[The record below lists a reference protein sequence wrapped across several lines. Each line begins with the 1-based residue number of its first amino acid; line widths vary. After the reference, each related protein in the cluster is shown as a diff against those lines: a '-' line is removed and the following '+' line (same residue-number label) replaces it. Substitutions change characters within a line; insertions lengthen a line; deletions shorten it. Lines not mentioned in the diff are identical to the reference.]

1 MSVWQYTFI
10 SFDKRLVLTNL
21 SWMEARIKF
30 NTEVKRK
37 ELGEIERVNCTVIR
51 GDKII
56 ATPDRQDPLPIKLLV
71 Y

>member
-10 SFDKRLVLTNL
+10 NFNERLVLTNL

-30 NTEVKRK
+30 NTEVKRR

-56 ATPDRQDPLPIKLLV
+56 ATPDRENTLPIKLLV